1 MIVGRKYGKL
11 MVVSTYR
18 TVRDMACC
26 VCACGREHHVRV
38 ADLCSGHTRS
48 CSCLKRA
55 GHKHS
60 AASKQKLCIA
70 ARARVARQA
79 RRKRMEVQHVGTL

>member
-18 TVRDMACC
+18 TARDMACC

-48 CSCLKRA
+48 CGHLRRA
-55 GHKHS
+55 GHRHTD
-60 AASKQKLCIA
+60 AVREKLSRA
-70 ARARVARQA
+70 ARARVAREA
-79 RRKRMEVQHVGTL
+79 RRKRMEVQHAA